1 MVIAPLGVRYS
12 SEADVL
18 YVQYAEGV
26 FSHTEAVD
34 TEGEILADIA
44 SDGSVLGIE
53 CLTIEPDLRALL
65 DAFAVKHDLL
75 LPPEIDTFQRSFS

>member
-1 MVIAPLGVRYS
+1 MISPLSVRYS

-18 YVQYAEGV
+18 YVRYGNGA

-34 TEGEILADIA
+34 SEGEILADIA

-53 CLTIEPDLRALL
+53 CLTIEADLRVAL
-65 DAFAVKHDLL
+65 DAYAAKHDLQ
-75 LPPEIDTFQRSFS
+75 LPPEVDSFQRNIA